1 MKKLI
6 MVVFVLFCVMEYS
19 LANYHENQNEI
30 RCEEIL
36 SAGMPCPECGGAGKF
51 HRQVACNACNGG
63 GYYMESVPCG
73 ACSNGLIY
81 DAASKGM
88 VSCQR
93 CKGTGYVDERRSCGY
108 CHGSGKRVEQVVC
121 DICKGKGIVFE

>member
-1 MKKLI
+1 
-6 MVVFVLFCVMEYS
+6 
-19 LANYHENQNEI
+19 
-30 RCEEIL
+30 
-36 SAGMPCPECGGAGKF
+36 
-51 HRQVACNACNGG
+51 
-63 GYYMESVPCG
+63 MESVPCG

-88 VSCQR
+88 VSGQR